1 MEWKGHKIIGE
12 GIMCKIHNPAPKGGS
27 SSPAFQR
34 DKEELGKFALDFI
47 FLPRVV
53 RLDDNV
59 TSSGNEP
66 LSERTTFCVLIL
78 LCLCCF
84 SFL

>member
-1 MEWKGHKIIGE
+1 MERHKLIRE

-34 DKEELGKFALDFI
+34 DKEELGKFTLDFI

-53 RLDDNV
+53 RPDDNV

-78 LCLCCF
+78 LRLCCF